1 MLWDEQ
7 TIAVFCCSGSYVL
20 RCLKKKSEI
29 KLLATVP
36 VFYLNQNPNTSMDL
50 FIFHFFSSHFNQHFD
65 GVFRFVLY
73 LGTSQHVLCEG
84 CGMEETACNS
94 ARLAPSYGLQNLK
107 HVTAQYRRV
116 HLVKY
121 MHVFGQKAWTKCSQR
136 HK

>member
-1 MLWDEQ
+1 MAE
-7 TIAVFCCSGSYVL
+7 FF
-20 RCLKKKSEI
+20 
-29 KLLATVP
+29 
-36 VFYLNQNPNTSMDL
+36 FY
-50 FIFHFFSSHFNQHFD
+50 FNHRFD
-65 GVFRFVLY
+65 GIFRFVLY

-121 MHVFGQKAWTKCSQR
+121 MQVSVWPESLDKAFTKT
-136 HK
+136 